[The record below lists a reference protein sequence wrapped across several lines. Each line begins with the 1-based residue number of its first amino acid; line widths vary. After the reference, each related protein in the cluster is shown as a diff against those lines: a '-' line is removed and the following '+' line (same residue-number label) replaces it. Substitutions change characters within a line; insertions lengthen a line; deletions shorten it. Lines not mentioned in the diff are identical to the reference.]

1 MKEATMA
8 STEAQSSSTSFLS
21 SDRKT
26 PRDSRP
32 LFVQLPR
39 LWKAMIITSFVVNL
53 ILMAVLIGAG
63 YFFLRWKPE
72 IAGTTVGVQGF
83 AHDNIAELRDVV
95 QQLQAAHIKTTIPLN
110 QPLPL
115 KGLGVVVP
123 LHQEPAV
130 TLVEDVP
137 LDLTADIDLGAGN
150 RLHAQNIHI
159 NLPAGTPLKIKLDMM
174 IPLDDVTIPI
184 KLDVP
189 VDIAMSNTELAPQF
203 RRLGNVVDRLVFP
216 AKDLLGM
223 PDVKKPDAPIVPT
236 SVPK

>member
-1 MKEATMA
+1 MA
-8 STEAQSSSTSFLS
+8 NTEARRSSISLFRRDTN
-21 SDRKT
+21 D
-26 PRDSRP
+26 PRDSQP

-39 LWKAMIITSFVVNL
+39 LWKAMIITSFVVNM

-63 YFFLRWKPE
+63 YFYWQWKAQ
-72 IAGTTVGVQGF
+72 IASTTVGVQGF
-83 AHDNIAELRDVV
+83 AHDNVAELRDVV

-130 TLVEDVP
+130 TLVDDVP
-137 LDLTADIDLGAGN
+137 LDLTGADIDLGAGN
-150 RLHAQNIHI
+150 RLHAQNIRI
-159 NLPAGTPLKIKLDMM
+159 VLPAGTPLKIKLDML

-189 VDIAMSNTELAPQF
+189 VDIAMANTELAPQF
-203 RRLGNVVDRLVFP
+203 RRLGNVVDRLVYP

-223 PDVKKPDAPIVPT
+223 PDVDKPDPPIVP
-236 SVPK
+236 K

>member
-1 MKEATMA
+1 MDN
-8 STEAQSSSTSFLS
+8 TEARRPSISFFRR
-21 SDRKT
+21 DANA
-26 PRDSRP
+26 PRDSQP

-63 YFFLRWKPE
+63 YFYWRWKTE
-72 IAGTTVGVQGF
+72 ITTTTVGVQGF
-83 AHDNIAELRDVV
+83 AHDNVAELRDVV
-95 QQLQAAHIKTTIPLN
+95 QQLQAAHIRTTIPLN

-123 LHQEPAV
+123 LHQEPTV
-130 TLVEDVP
+130 TLVDPVQLN
-137 LDLTADIDLGAGN
+137 LDGADINLGAGN
-150 RLHAQNIHI
+150 QLHAQNISLV
-159 NLPAGTPLKIKLDMM
+159 LPAGTPLKIKLDML

-189 VDIAMSNTELAPQF
+189 VDIAMKDTELAPQF
-203 RRLGNVVDRLVFP
+203 RRLGNVVDRLVYP

-223 PDVKKPDAPIVPT
+223 PDVDQPDPPIVP
-236 SVPK
+236 K

>member
-1 MKEATMA
+1 MS
-8 STEAQSSSTSFLS
+8 STEARRPSIGFSRR
-21 SDRKT
+21 DANA
-26 PRDSRP
+26 PRDSQP

-63 YFFLRWKPE
+63 YFYWRWKAE
-72 IAGTTVGVQGF
+72 IATTTVGVQGF
-83 AHDNIAELRDVV
+83 AHDNVAELRDVV

-115 KGLGVVVP
+115 RGLGVVVP
-123 LHQEPAV
+123 LHQEPEV
-130 TLVEDVP
+130 TLVQDVP
-137 LDLTADIDLGAGN
+137 LDLTGADIDLGAGN
-150 RLHAQNIHI
+150 RLHAQSIHI
-159 NLPAGTPLKIKLDMM
+159 VLPAGTPLKIKLDMQ

-189 VDIAMSNTELAPQF
+189 VDIAMKDTELAPQF

-216 AKDLLGM
+216 AKDLLDL
-223 PDVKKPDAPIVPT
+223 PDVKKPDPPIVP
-236 SVPK
+236 K

>member
-1 MKEATMA
+1 MA

-21 SDRKT
+21 SDRKA
-26 PRDSRP
+26 PRDAQP
-32 LFVQLPR
+32 MFVQLPR
-39 LWKAMIITSFVVNL
+39 LWKAMIITSFVVNM
-53 ILMAVLIGAG
+53 ILFAVLIGVG
-63 YFFLRWKPE
+63 FFFWQNSLY

-123 LHQEPAV
+123 LHQEPTV
-130 TLVEDVP
+130 TLVDPVQLN
-137 LDLTADIDLGAGN
+137 LDGADINLGAGN
-150 RLHAQNIHI
+150 QLHAQNISLV
-159 NLPAGTPLKIKLDMM
+159 LPAGTPLKIKLDML

-189 VDIAMSNTELAPQF
+189 VDIAMANTELAPQF
-203 RRLGNVVDRLVFP
+203 RRLGNVVDRLVYP
-216 AKDLLGM
+216 AKGLLGM
-223 PDVKKPDAPIVPT
+223 PDVNKPDPPIVP
-236 SVPK
+236 K

>member
-1 MKEATMA
+1 MA
-8 STEAQSSSTSFLS
+8 STEARRSSISFFRR
-21 SDRKT
+21 DT
-26 PRDSRP
+26 NAPRDPQP

-63 YFFLRWKPE
+63 YFYWSWKAE
-72 IAGTTVGVQGF
+72 IASTTVGVQGF
-83 AHDNIAELRDVV
+83 AHDNVAELRDVV
-95 QQLQAAHIKTTIPLN
+95 QQLQAAHIRTTIPLN

-123 LHQEPAV
+123 LHQEPTV
-130 TLVEDVP
+130 TLVDPVQLN
-137 LDLTADIDLGAGN
+137 LDGADINLGAGN
-150 RLHAQNIHI
+150 QLHAQNISLV
-159 NLPAGTPLKIKLDMM
+159 LPAGTPLKIKLDML

-189 VDIAMSNTELAPQF
+189 VDIAMNETELAPQF
-203 RRLGNVVDRLVFP
+203 RRLGNVVDRLVYP

-223 PDVKKPDAPIVPT
+223 PDVDKPAPPIVP
-236 SVPK
+236 K

>member
-1 MKEATMA
+1 MA
-8 STEAQSSSTSFLS
+8 STEAQSSSTRFLP
-21 SDRKT
+21 SDKA
-26 PRDSRP
+26 PRDVRP

-39 LWKAMIITSFVVNL
+39 LWKAMIITSFVVNM
-53 ILMAVLIGAG
+53 ILMAVLIGGG
-63 YFFLRWKPE
+63 YFYWRWKTE
-72 IAGTTVGVQGF
+72 IASTTMGVQGF
-83 AHDNIAELRDVV
+83 AHDNVAELRDVV

-123 LHQEPAV
+123 LHQEPTV
-130 TLVEDVP
+130 SLVDPVQLN
-137 LDLTADIDLGAGN
+137 LDGADINLGAGN
-150 RLHAQNIHI
+150 QLHAQNISLV
-159 NLPAGTPLKIKLDMM
+159 LPAGTLLKIKLDMS

-203 RRLGNVVDRLVFP
+203 RRLGNVVDRLVYP

-223 PDVKKPDAPIVPT
+223 PDVAKPDPPIVP
-236 SVPK
+236 K

>member
-1 MKEATMA
+1 MAT
-8 STEAQSSSTSFLS
+8 TETRRSSINFFRR
-21 SDRKT
+21 DANA
-26 PRDSRP
+26 PRDAQP

-63 YFFLRWKPE
+63 YFYWRWKAE
-72 IAGTTVGVQGF
+72 IATTTVGVQGF
-83 AHDNIAELRDVV
+83 AHDNVAELRDVV
-95 QQLQAAHIKTTIPLN
+95 QQLQAAHIRTTIPLN

-123 LHQEPAV
+123 LHQEPSV

-137 LDLTADIDLGAGN
+137 LNLSGADIDLGSGN
-150 RLHAQNIHI
+150 RLHAQNIGI
-159 NLPAGTPLKIKLDMM
+159 VLPAGTPLKIKLDML

-189 VDIAMSNTELAPQF
+189 VDIAMANTELAPQF
-203 RRLGNVVDRLVFP
+203 RRLGNVVDRLVYP

-223 PDVKKPDAPIVPT
+223 PDVNQPDPPIVP
-236 SVPK
+236 K

>member
-1 MKEATMA
+1 MA
-8 STEAQSSSTSFLS
+8 STEAQRSQTGFFRRDANS
-21 SDRKT
+21 

-32 LFVQLPR
+32 LFVQLPG
-39 LWKAMIITSFVVNL
+39 LWKAMIITSFVIN
-53 ILMAVLIGAG
+53 IIMIAVLIGAG
-63 YFFLRWKPE
+63 YFFLSWRSQ
-72 IAGTTVGVQGF
+72 IASTTVGVQGF
-83 AHDNIAELRDVV
+83 AHDNVAELRDVV

-123 LHQEPAV
+123 VSQEPTV

-137 LDLTADIDLGAGN
+137 LNLSGADIDLGAGN
-150 RLHAQNIHI
+150 RLRAQNI
-159 NLPAGTPLKIKLDMM
+159 NLVLPAGTPLKIKLDMQ

-189 VDIAMSNTELAPQF
+189 VDIAMNDTELAPQF
-203 RRLGNVVDRLVFP
+203 RRLGNVVDRLVYP

-223 PDVKKPDAPIVPT
+223 PEVDKPAPPIVP
-236 SVPK
+236 K